1 LRRANTMNIN
11 ELFGSEKDKEK
22 DLGYDLKDDVIFF
35 MNNDPEFYRKRYFP
49 AMLKFDQYCKEGKQV
64 SHRGFEK
71 LVKEAYAIYQNKFP
85 VEGLEQSLKD
95 DMCEEICKEIHIREV
110 KNCEDGV
117 YDLED

>member
-1 LRRANTMNIN
+1 MNIN

-49 AMLKFDQYCKEGKQV
+49 TMLRFDKYCKEGK
-64 SHRGFEK
+64 SINPRAFK
-71 LVKEAYAIYQNKFP
+71 SLVDEAYAIYQNKFP
-85 VEGLEQSLKD
+85 VEGLEHKLKQE
-95 DMCEEICKEIHIREV
+95 MCEEICEAIHEQEV
-110 KNCEDGV
+110 KNSKNGV